1 MANADHLAGM
11 IFCLLA
17 ISGAAFGY
25 YLTVSV
31 VMVLLLFSNTF
42 FACFNSRTVKRWFT
56 KKGGRLRPNKTAK
69 EGEDPFKVS
78 GRKILAKMDQNTKQ
92 ALRKATGR
100 SDANLSHS
108 IGYLS
113 NIKNSLIIR
122 GDSGFREH
130 RL

>member
-1 MANADHLAGM
+1 MANADLLAGM
-11 IFCLLA
+11 ILCLLA

-31 VMVLLLFSNTF
+31 VMVLLLFNNTF

-56 KKGGRLRPNKTAK
+56 KKGGRLKRNKTAK

-92 ALRKATGR
+92 ALRKAEYRILG
-100 SDANLSHS
+100 LFH
-108 IGYLS
+108 IL
-113 NIKNSLIIR
+113 L
-122 GDSGFREH
+122 
-130 RL
+130 